1 MTITPYKG
9 RLGIVSTSRS
19 GSTYFRRYLCNH
31 YGVADS
37 KSWLKHNNYN
47 DIDNAE
53 FVSTPHLLKILP
65 HYILDEK
72 VYQDIPCIWLYRKDV
87 LSQFLSHITRL
98 RTKVNHITEIKD
110 RPDIP
115 DNSLIA
121 TTNEIERFQLK
132 QHEFWNLYKKYGE
145 EEPLIAFEDFLDS
158 PLNVIIKINNWAQWD
173 MYKKE
178 KTLYVYDSR
187 KRDLKL
193 TVALDI
199 KYKDK
204 FKNYKEI
211 KGWFS
216 E

>member
-37 KSWLKHNNYN
+37 KSWLKHNNFK

-53 FVSTPHLLKILP
+53 FASTQHILKILP
-65 HYILDEK
+65 HYLLDEQ
-72 VYQDIPCIWLYRKDV
+72 VYQEMNCVWLYRKDV

-98 RTKVNHITEIKD
+98 RTKVNHITDIRD

-115 DNSLIA
+115 DNSLTA
-121 TTNEIERFQLK
+121 TLNELEQFQLK
-132 QHEFWNLYKKYGE
+132 QHEFWNLYEKYGE
-145 EEPLIAFEDFLDS
+145 EEEGEPLIAFEDFLND
-158 PLNVIIKINNWAQWD
+158 PEEIIYNLDCWAWWD
-173 MYKKE
+173 MYDKE
-178 KTLYVYDSR
+178 KNNLTLT
-187 KRDLKL
+187 LP
-193 TVALDI
+193 LDI
-199 KYKDK
+199 NYKTK
-204 FKNYKEI
+204 FKNYDQI
-211 KGWFS
+211 KGWFN

>member
-1 MTITPYKG
+1 MTTTPYYG

-31 YGVADS
+31 YGLMDS
-37 KSWLKHNNYN
+37 KSWLKHNNYE

-53 FVSTPHLLKILP
+53 FVSKPHLLKILP

-72 VYQDIPCIWLYRKDV
+72 VYQDMPCIWLHRKDV
-87 LSQFLSHITRL
+87 LSQFLSHVARL
-98 RTKVNHITEIKD
+98 RTKVNHITDIKD

-115 DNSLIA
+115 DNSLVA

-145 EEPLIAFEDFLDS
+145 EEGEPLIVFEDFLND
-158 PLNVIIKINNWAQWD
+158 PEKVIYNLNCWAWWD
-173 MYKKE
+173 MYEGEE
-178 KTLYVYDSR
+178 KSLTL
-187 KRDLKL
+187 
-193 TVALDI
+193 TIPLDI
-199 KYKDK
+199 NYKTK
-204 FKNYKEI
+204 FKNYDQI
-211 KGWFS
+211 KGWFN